1 MAEIF
6 SSLVV
11 DVVSLYCR
19 SALASATL
27 CRSEQQGMDV
37 QGSSPLIRAGRL
49 VVTKFNQNAHFLLGL
64 HDSEKNQNHNFV
76 FRIEITIFSQPF
88 FSRQISIKIIVSNI
102 YV

>member
-1 MAEIF
+1 MAEVF

-19 SALASATL
+19 SALARALASATL

-37 QGSSPLIRAGRL
+37 QGSSPLVRVADL
-49 VVTKFNQNAHFLLGL
+49 SKFNH
-64 HDSEKNQNHNFV
+64 QNHNFV

-88 FSRQISIKIIVSNI
+88 FFKTNI
-102 YV
+102 Y